1 MYELAPIRP
10 VPPMMRDMDLR
21 KNRQASTTS
30 LAGDEIRLDYDDGV
44 LVTLRLTADRVQ
56 WEISEADET
65 SSGEAPYDAVELR
78 PGVFFLHF
86 ADAERTLGL
95 SHVIDRDRGR
105 AVTAWDRLIND
116 QPTMRRLIR
125 TARIVGASTDYEPI
139 AETRELIGKR
149 AYCEYSE
156 EAALEHVYVN
166 SRAILWQW
174 LRLPDD
180 DRFDP
185 LRTEIGIEAV
195 SMRKVRDDL
204 FLLALHDGGTFELTL
219 LMDFA
224 QGRNVGMLFGEL
236 RNQIVSRPVGARI
249 VSLDHLS
256 YPQEY
261 QPG

>member
-21 KNRQASTTS
+21 KNRQASTTR

-116 QPTMRRLIR
+116 QP
-125 TARIVGASTDYEPI
+125 
-139 AETRELIGKR
+139 
-149 AYCEYSE
+149 
-156 EAALEHVYVN
+156 
-166 SRAILWQW
+166 
-174 LRLPDD
+174 
-180 DRFDP
+180 
-185 LRTEIGIEAV
+185 
-195 SMRKVRDDL
+195 SMRW
-204 FLLALHDGGTFELTL
+204 
-219 LMDFA
+219 
-224 QGRNVGMLFGEL
+224 
-236 RNQIVSRPVGARI
+236 
-249 VSLDHLS
+249 SLDRL
-256 YPQEY
+256 
-261 QPG
+261 